1 MPILWSLK
9 SLNLGWRIKKIL
21 FCGDFCTHITTY
33 PTCPSLQLVYR
44 FFSRDFAFERK
55 FELPS
60 LTKKK
65 TMSLWRKEFLGEAG
79 LLLLLCIFLAR
90 RRWRWWWWRKWVLW
104 TSSHRLSANWVVHQ
118 GFHLPELGSESGY
131 ACLSSSLPSDLWY
144 SSFPEGVFGCKMWRR
159 AWEEIPLFKVCTSW
173 YL

>member
-9 SLNLGWRIKKIL
+9 SLNLGWKNKENIIL
-21 FCGDFCTHITTY
+21 WRFLHPHNNIPHLPIF
-33 PTCPSLQLVYR
+33 PTCIQIFFKRFCIREKVWASFFDEEKDDVIVKEGLFRWGWIVVVVVY
-44 FFSRDFAFERK
+44 FSC
-55 FELPS
+55 
-60 LTKKK
+60 KKK
-65 TMSLWRKEFLGEAG
+65 MEMVMMAQMGAVNFIAPSQCKLG
-79 LLLLLCIFLAR
+79 
-90 RRWRWWWWRKWVLW
+90 
-104 TSSHRLSANWVVHQ
+104 
-118 GFHLPELGSESGY
+118 GSESGY